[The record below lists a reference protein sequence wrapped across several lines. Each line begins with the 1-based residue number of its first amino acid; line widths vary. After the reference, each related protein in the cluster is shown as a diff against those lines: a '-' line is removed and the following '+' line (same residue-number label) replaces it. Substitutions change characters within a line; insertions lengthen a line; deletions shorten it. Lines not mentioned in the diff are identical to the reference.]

1 MTISSEDDESDQS
14 GSDPHLPLERIGR
27 RPGRHG
33 YRHRWRYLITSSSA
47 ALAIAASGVVLYD
60 PGPPGQAGT
69 VAGTATFGTA
79 DLWRASGDEVS
90 RDLARTDPADPTP
103 TPSAT
108 PARPVP
114 PPRVP
119 PVPGLDRVQAGNA
132 VIIVAVGRRRGLPQR
147 AMVIGIATA
156 LQESSLRNLANRRV
170 PASLALP
177 HQGVGSDHDSV
188 GLFQQRP
195 SQGWGTVARLMDP
208 AVSAGLFF
216 DRLVRVR
223 GWQSLSVSAAAQ
235 AVQRSAY
242 PSAYRRHQAFAER
255 VVEALT

>member
-1 MTISSEDDESDQS
+1 M
-14 GSDPHLPLERIGR
+14 
-27 RPGRHG
+27 
-33 YRHRWRYLITSSSA
+33 
-47 ALAIAASGVVLYD
+47 LAVAASGVVLYD
-60 PGPPGQAGT
+60 PGPSGPPGAAAGP
-69 VAGTATFGTA
+69 ATIGTA
-79 DLWRASGDEVS
+79 DLWRAPGGDEVS
-90 RDLARTDPADPTP
+90 RDLARTAPADPA
-103 TPSAT
+103 PSPAAT
-108 PARPVP
+108 PARPAA

-119 PVPGLDRVQAGNA
+119 PVSGLDRVQAGNA
-132 VIIVAVGRRRGLPQR
+132 VIIVAVGRRRGLPRR

-177 HQGVGSDHDSV
+177 HQGTGSDHDSV

-208 AVSAGLFF
+208 AIAAGLFF

-242 PSAYRRHQAFAER
+242 PSAYRRHQALAER